1 MIDSYPRV
9 LTLVASIGAGLV
21 AGVFFAFSTFIMR
34 ALRELPDAQGISAMQ
49 AINRA
54 APSPLFMTA
63 LFGSAVV
70 CVALAVSALTR
81 LGEPAARYQLAGSAV
96 YLAGVVL
103 TIVYHVPS
111 NDALAVVDPAGA
123 GAAGVWRHY
132 VTGWTAW
139 NHVRTLT
146 SLAAAVI
153 LALALRAE

>member
-1 MIDSYPRV
+1 MIDSHPRV

-34 ALRELPDAQGISAMQ
+34 ALRALPDAQGISAMQ

>member
-54 APSPLFMTA
+54 APTPLFMTA

-153 LALALRAE
+153 LALAVRAE

>member
-1 MIDSYPRV
+1 
-9 LTLVASIGAGLV
+9 
-21 AGVFFAFSTFIMR
+21 
-34 ALRELPDAQGISAMQ
+34 
-49 AINRA
+49 
-54 APSPLFMTA
+54 
-63 LFGSAVV
+63 
-70 CVALAVSALTR
+70 
-81 LGEPAARYQLAGSAV
+81 
-96 YLAGVVL
+96 VVL

-153 LALALRAE
+153 LALAVRAE

>member
-9 LTLVASIGAGLV
+9 VTLVASIGAGLV

-54 APSPLFMTA
+54 APTPLFMTA

-153 LALALRAE
+153 LALAVRAE